1 MIWILWLSLKLTL
14 EILVC
19 IESHRT
25 IFSSQT
31 QKIPFRSIMA
41 LVCVEDYEKKA
52 AETMAKIPW
61 DYYQSGAGDELSLR
75 LNRNAYSR

>member
-1 MIWILWLSLKLTL
+1 
-14 EILVC
+14 
-19 IESHRT
+19 
-25 IFSSQT
+25 
-31 QKIPFRSIMA
+31 MA